1 MTGPPFYV
9 IDPPMFIRKTTH
21 IDNKNGKEYHTF
33 KLIESVRTERG
44 PRQRMFLNLGTG
56 FTLPEEKWKDL
67 ANRIENIITGQGCL
81 FPCSEEIETLARRY
95 ARKVISYQGQFRK
108 IEVSSEGSP
117 GVEGPDYHRVDIN
130 TLENEHL
137 RPVGAEYVI
146 HETIKE
152 LELDK
157 KLTAF
162 GFNKPALDV
171 TIGVIAAR
179 LVAPSS
185 ERAAHVWLQRMTGI
199 EDLLETDFSDLSQDR
214 VYKVSDMLLRR
225 KTEIE
230 EYLRVRECSLF
241 NLEETILLYDLT
253 NTFFEGTGKY
263 NGKAHFGR
271 SKEKRSDCPLVTL
284 GLVLDADGF
293 PKRSNTFD
301 GNVSEPGTLEGM
313 IHSLSSP
320 DMLRKPLIVVDAGLA
335 TEVNL
340 QWLKGYQYSYIVVS
354 RKQTEMPPGLS
365 MVAVREDKQ
374 RLIRAAL
381 VNNQDTQEIEL
392 YCHSTAKEAKEE
404 GIKNR
409 FEKRFDEE
417 LKKVR
422 AALGKKRGTKR
433 YEKVLEKIGRLK
445 ERFKRVARRYEI
457 NVDKEDNT
465 DKAAAITWE
474 RKEESS
480 QSGFYCLRSNQLDFK
495 EQKLFDIF
503 SMLTDIEDAFRSMK
517 SELGLRPIY
526 HQKENRADGHLFIT
540 VLAYHI
546 LHTIR
551 FKLRKNGITHSWL
564 TIRKELATHARIS
577 TTIKRDD
584 GKIIH
589 IRKSSRPELF
599 HVQIYNALN
608 LPHRA
613 GKTIKTI
620 L

>member
-1 MTGPPFYV
+1 MY
-9 IDPPMFIRKTTH
+9 IRKVTH
-21 IDNKNGKEYHTF
+21 AHKKNRQEYHTY
-33 KLIESVRTERG
+33 KLVESVRTERG
-44 PRQRMFLNLGTG
+44 PRQRMLLNLGTG

-67 ANRIENIITGQGCL
+67 ANRIEEIVTGQECL
-81 FPCSEEIETLARRY
+81 FAYPEEIETLARRY
-95 ARKVISYQGQFRK
+95 ARKVIRYQGESVLR
-108 IEVSSEGSP
+108 ESDVHSVVGSP
-117 GVEGPDYHRVDIN
+117 GVDEPDYHRVDIN
-130 TLENEHL
+130 TLENEHP

-157 KLTAF
+157 KLSTL

-171 TIGVIAAR
+171 TVGVIAAR

-185 ERAAHVWLQRMTGI
+185 ERAAHIWLQRMTGI

-230 EYLRVRECSLF
+230 EHLRVKECSLF

-293 PKRSNTFD
+293 PKRSDTFD
-301 GNVSEPGTLEGM
+301 GNVSEPGTLSGM
-313 IHSLSSP
+313 IHRLSSP
-320 DMLRKPLIVVDAGLA
+320 DMLRKPLLVVDAGLA
-335 TEVNL
+335 TEANL
-340 QWLKGYQYSYIVVS
+340 QWLKDNWYSYIVVS
-354 RKQTEMPPGLS
+354 RKKKTEMPQGLP
-365 MVAVREDKQ
+365 MVTVREDNQ

-381 VNNQDTQEIEL
+381 MNNQDTQEIEL
-392 YCHSTAKEAKEE
+392 YCHSTSKEAKEE

-409 FEKRFDEE
+409 FEKRFEEE

-422 AALGKKRGTKR
+422 GALGKKRGTKR
-433 YEKVLEKIGRLK
+433 YEKVVEKIGRLK
-445 ERFKRVARRYEI
+445 ERFKRVARRYGI
-457 NVDKEDNT
+457 NVEKEDNT
-465 DKAAAITWE
+465 DRVAAITWE

-480 QSGFYCLRSNQLDFK
+480 QSGFYCLRSNQLDFQ
-495 EQKLFDIF
+495 EQELFDIF
-503 SMLTDIEDAFRSMK
+503 TMLTDIEDAFRSMK
-517 SELGLRPIY
+517 SELGLRPIF
-526 HQKENRADGHLFIT
+526 HQKEHRADGHLFIT

-551 FKLRKNGITHSWL
+551 FKLRQNGITHSWP

-589 IRKSSRPELF
+589 IRKSSRPEPF

>member
-1 MTGPPFYV
+1 MY
-9 IDPPMFIRKTTH
+9 IRKVTH
-21 IDNKNGKEYHTF
+21 AHKKNRQEYSTY
-33 KLIESVRTERG
+33 KLVESVRTERG
-44 PRQRMFLNLGTG
+44 PRQRMLLNLGTG

-67 ANRIENIITGQGCL
+67 ANRIEEIITGQECL
-81 FPCSEEIETLARRY
+81 FAYPEEIETLARRY
-95 ARKVISYQGQFRK
+95 ARKAIHYQGQSVVR
-108 IEVSSEGSP
+108 ESDVHSVVGSP
-117 GVEGPDYHRVDIN
+117 GMDEPDYHRVDIN
-130 TLENEHL
+130 TLENEYP

-157 KLTAF
+157 KLTSL

-171 TIGVIAAR
+171 AIGVIAAR

-230 EYLRVRECSLF
+230 EHLRVKECSLF

-271 SKEKRSDCPLVTL
+271 SKEKRSDCPLVTM
-284 GLVLDADGF
+284 GLVLDAEGF
-293 PKRSNTFD
+293 PKRSDTFD
-301 GNVSEPGTLEGM
+301 GNVSEPGTLEVM

-335 TEVNL
+335 TEANL
-340 QWLKGYQYSYIVVS
+340 QWLKDHRYGYIVVS
-354 RKQTEMPPGLS
+354 RKKKTEMPQGLP
-365 MVAVREDKQ
+365 MVTVRQDNQ

-381 VNNQDTQEIEL
+381 MNNQDTQEIEL

-409 FEKRFDEE
+409 FEKRFEEE

-465 DKAAAITWE
+465 DRTAAITWE

-495 EQKLFDIF
+495 EQELFDIF
-503 SMLTDIEDAFRSMK
+503 TMLTDIEDAFRSMK

-526 HQKENRADGHLFIT
+526 HQKEHRADGHLFIT
-540 VLAYHI
+540 VMAYHI
-546 LHTIR
+546 LQTIR
-551 FKLRKNGITHSWL
+551 FKLRQKEITHSWP

-589 IRKSSRPELF
+589 IRKSSRPEPF

-608 LPHRA
+608 LTHRA

>member
-1 MTGPPFYV
+1 M
-9 IDPPMFIRKTTH
+9 
-21 IDNKNGKEYHTF
+21 
-33 KLIESVRTERG
+33 
-44 PRQRMFLNLGTG
+44 
-56 FTLPEEKWKDL
+56 
-67 ANRIENIITGQGCL
+67 
-81 FPCSEEIETLARRY
+81 
-95 ARKVISYQGQFRK
+95 
-108 IEVSSEGSP
+108 
-117 GVEGPDYHRVDIN
+117 
-130 TLENEHL
+130 
-137 RPVGAEYVI
+137 
-146 HETIKE
+146 
-152 LELDK
+152 
-157 KLTAF
+157 
-162 GFNKPALDV
+162 
-171 TIGVIAAR
+171 
-179 LVAPSS
+179 
-185 ERAAHVWLQRMTGI
+185 
-199 EDLLETDFSDLSQDR
+199 
-214 VYKVSDMLLRR
+214 
-225 KTEIE
+225 
-230 EYLRVRECSLF
+230 
-241 NLEETILLYDLT
+241 
-253 NTFFEGTGKY
+253 
-263 NGKAHFGR
+263 
-271 SKEKRSDCPLVTL
+271 TL

-293 PKRSNTFD
+293 PKRSDTFD

-320 DMLRKPLIVVDAGLA
+320 DMLGKPLIVVDAGLA
-335 TEVNL
+335 TEANL
-340 QWLKGYQYSYIVVS
+340 QWLKDHRYGYIVVS
-354 RKQTEMPPGLS
+354 RKKKTEMPEGLP
-365 MVAVREDKQ
+365 MVTVREDNQ

-381 VNNQDTQEIEL
+381 MNNQDTQEIEL

-409 FEKRFDEE
+409 FEKRFEEE

-465 DKAAAITWE
+465 DRAAAITWE

-526 HQKENRADGHLFIT
+526 HQKEHRADGHLFIT

-551 FKLRKNGITHSWL
+551 FKLRQNGITHSWP
-564 TIRKELATHARIS
+564 TIRKELVTHARIS

-589 IRKSSRPELF
+589 IRKSSRPEPF

>member
-1 MTGPPFYV
+1 M
-9 IDPPMFIRKTTH
+9 
-21 IDNKNGKEYHTF
+21 
-33 KLIESVRTERG
+33 L
-44 PRQRMFLNLGTG
+44 LNLGAD

-67 ANRIENIITGQGCL
+67 ANRIEGIITGQDSL
-81 FPCSEEIETLARRY
+81 FAYPEEIETLARRY
-95 ARKVISYQGQFRK
+95 ARKIINYQEQLR
-108 IEVSSEGSP
+108 ESDVSSEGSS
-117 GVEGPDYHRVDIN
+117 GVEEPDYHRVDIN
-130 TLENEHL
+130 TLENEYP

-152 LELDK
+152 LELDQK
-157 KLTAF
+157 FISL
-162 GFNKPALDV
+162 GFNKPALDA

-199 EDLLETDFSDLSQDR
+199 DDLLETDFSDLSQDR
-214 VYKVSDMLLRR
+214 VYKVSDMLLRH

-230 EYLRVRECSLF
+230 EHLRIKECNLF
-241 NLEETILLYDLT
+241 NLDETIILYDLT

-263 NGKAHFGR
+263 NSNAHFGH

-293 PKRSNTFD
+293 PKKSDIFD
-301 GNVSEPGTLEGM
+301 GNLSEPVTLEGM
-313 IHSLSSP
+313 ISALSSP
-320 DMLRKPLIVVDAGLA
+320 DILRRPLIVVDAGLA
-335 TEVNL
+335 TEANL
-340 QWLKGYQYSYIVVS
+340 QWLKDRRYGYIAVS
-354 RKQTEMPPGLS
+354 RKKKSEMPQGIE
-365 MVAVREDKQ
+365 MVTVREDNQ

-381 VNNQDTQEIEL
+381 MNNQDAQEIEL

-409 FEKRFDEE
+409 FEKRFEEE

-422 AALGKKRGTKR
+422 AALSKNRGTKR
-433 YEKVLEKIGRLK
+433 YEKVIEKIGRLK
-445 ERFKRVARRYEI
+445 ERFKRVARRFEI
-457 NVDKEDNT
+457 NVDKEEDT
-465 DKAAAITWE
+465 DRVTAITWE
-474 RKEESS
+474 RKE
-480 QSGFYCLRSNQLDFK
+480 QNHRSGFYCLRSNQLDFK

-503 SMLTDIEDAFRSMK
+503 NMLTDIEEAFRSMK
-517 SELGLRPIY
+517 SELGLRPVY
-526 HQKENRADGHLFIT
+526 HQNEHRGDGHLFIIT

-551 FKLRKNGITHSWL
+551 FKLRKQGITSSWA
-564 TIRKELATHARIS
+564 TIRKELSTHERIS

-584 GKIIH
+584 GKTIH
-589 IRKSSRPELF
+589 IRKSSRPEPC
-599 HVQIYNALN
+599 HVRIYNALR

>member
-1 MTGPPFYV
+1 MY
-9 IDPPMFIRKTTH
+9 IRKVTH
-21 IDNKNGKEYHTF
+21 VNKDNQQEYHTY
-33 KLIESVRTERG
+33 KLVESVRTERG
-44 PRQRMFLNLGTG
+44 PRQRMLLNLGAD
-56 FTLPEEKWKDL
+56 FTFPEEKWKDL
-67 ANRIENIITGQGCL
+67 ANRIEGIITGQDSL
-81 FPCSEEIETLARRY
+81 FTYQEEIETLARRY
-95 ARKVISYQGQFRK
+95 ARKIINYQGKLRK
-108 IEVSSEGSP
+108 SDVSSEGSP
-117 GVEGPDYHRVDIN
+117 GVEEPDYHRVDIN
-130 TLENEHL
+130 TLENEHP

-157 KLTAF
+157 KLTSL

-185 ERAAHVWLQRMTGI
+185 ERAAHIWLQRMTGI
-199 EDLLETDFSDLSQDR
+199 EDLLKTDFSDLSQDR
-214 VYKVSDMLLRR
+214 VYKVSDMLLRH

-230 EYLRVRECSLF
+230 EHLRMKGRTLF
-241 NLEETILLYDLT
+241 NLEETIILYDLT

-263 NGKAHFGR
+263 NSKAHFGH
-271 SKEKRSDCPLVTL
+271 SKEKRSDCPLVSL

-293 PKRSNTFD
+293 PKKSGFFD

-313 IHSLSSP
+313 ISSLSSP
-320 DMLRKPLIVVDAGLA
+320 DILGKPLIVVDAGLA
-335 TEVNL
+335 TEANL
-340 QWLKGYQYSYIVVS
+340 RWLKDHQYGYIVVS
-354 RKQTEMPPGLS
+354 RKKKTELPQGME
-365 MVAVREDKQ
+365 MVTVREDNQ

-381 VNNQDTQEIEL
+381 MNNQDTQEIEL

-409 FEKRFDEE
+409 FEKRFEEE
-417 LKKVR
+417 LKKVQD
-422 AALGKKRGTKR
+422 ALSKKRGVKR
-433 YEKVLEKIGRLK
+433 YEKVIEKIGRLK
-445 ERFKRVARRYEI
+445 ERFKRVARRFEI
-457 NVDKEDNT
+457 NVDKEEDT
-465 DKAAAITWE
+465 DRVTAITWE
-474 RKEESS
+474 RKE
-480 QSGFYCLRSNQLDFK
+480 QNHRSGFYCLRSNQLDFK

-503 SMLTDIEDAFRSMK
+503 NMLTDIEEAFRSMK

-526 HQKENRADGHLFIT
+526 HQKEHRADGHLFIT

-546 LHTIR
+546 LHAIR
-551 FKLRKNGITHSWL
+551 FKLRQKGITHSWS
-564 TIRKELATHARIS
+564 TIRKELSTHERIS
-577 TTIKRDD
+577 TTIKRED
-584 GKIIH
+584 GKTIH
-589 IRKSSRPELF
+589 IRKSSRPEPF

>member
-1 MTGPPFYV
+1 MY
-9 IDPPMFIRKTTH
+9 IRKVTH
-21 IDNKNGKEYHTF
+21 THKKNRQEYHTY
-33 KLIESVRTERG
+33 KLLESLRTERG
-44 PRQRMFLNLGTG
+44 PRQRMLLNLGTG

-67 ANRIENIITGQGCL
+67 ANRIEEIITGQECL
-81 FPCSEEIETLARRY
+81 FAYSEEIETLARRY
-95 ARKVISYQGQFRK
+95 ARKVIRYQGQSVVR
-108 IEVSSEGSP
+108 ESDVHSVVGSP
-117 GVEGPDYHRVDIN
+117 GVEEPDYHRVDIN
-130 TLENEHL
+130 TLENEHP

-157 KLTAF
+157 KLTAL

-230 EYLRVRECSLF
+230 EHLRVKECSLF

-293 PKRSNTFD
+293 PKRSDTFD

-335 TEVNL
+335 TEANL
-340 QWLKGYQYSYIVVS
+340 QWLKDHGYGYIVVS
-354 RKQTEMPPGLS
+354 RKKKTEMPQGLP
-365 MVAVREDKQ
+365 MVTVRQDNQ

-381 VNNQDTQEIEL
+381 MNNQDTQEIEL

-409 FEKRFDEE
+409 FEKRFEEE

-422 AALGKKRGTKR
+422 AALSKKRGTKR
-433 YEKVLEKIGRLK
+433 YEKVVEKIGRLK

-457 NVDKEDNT
+457 KVDKEDNT
-465 DKAAAITWE
+465 DRVAAITWE

-480 QSGFYCLRSNQLDFK
+480 QSGFYCLRSNQLNFK
-495 EQKLFDIF
+495 EQELFDIF
-503 SMLTDIEDAFRSMK
+503 TMLTDIEDAFRSMK
-517 SELGLRPIY
+517 SELGLRPIF
-526 HQKENRADGHLFIT
+526 HQKEHRADGHLFIT

-551 FKLRKNGITHSWL
+551 FKLRQSGITHSWP

-589 IRKSSRPELF
+589 IRKSSRPEPF
-599 HVQIYNALN
+599 HLQIYNALN

>member
-1 MTGPPFYV
+1 
-9 IDPPMFIRKTTH
+9 
-21 IDNKNGKEYHTF
+21 
-33 KLIESVRTERG
+33 
-44 PRQRMFLNLGTG
+44 MFLNLGTG

-67 ANRIENIITGQGCL
+67 ANRIEEIITGQECL
-81 FPCSEEIETLARRY
+81 FAYPEEIETLARRY
-95 ARKVISYQGQFRK
+95 ARKVIRYQGQSVVR
-108 IEVSSEGSP
+108 ESDVHSVVGSP
-117 GVEGPDYHRVDIN
+117 GVDEPDYHRVDID
-130 TLENEHL
+130 TLENEHP
-137 RPVGAEYVI
+137 RPVGAEHVI
-146 HETIKE
+146 YETIKE

-157 KLTAF
+157 KLTAL

-171 TIGVIAAR
+171 TIGVITAR

-185 ERAAHVWLQRMTGI
+185 ERASHAWLQRMTGI

-225 KTEIE
+225 KTELE
-230 EYLRVRECSLF
+230 EHLRVKECSLF
-241 NLEETILLYDLT
+241 NLEETIILYDLT

-284 GLVLDADGF
+284 GLVLDGDGF
-293 PKRSNTFD
+293 PKRSETFD
-301 GNVSEPGTLEGM
+301 GNVSEPGTLAGM
-313 IHSLSSP
+313 IHSLSAP
-320 DMLRKPLIVVDAGLA
+320 DKLRKPLIVVDAGLA

-340 QWLKGYQYSYIVVS
+340 QWLKDCQYRYIVVS
-354 RKQTEMPPGLS
+354 RKEKTEMPPGPPIII
-365 MVAVREDKQ
+365 VREDKQ

-392 YCHSTAKEAKEE
+392 YCHSTAKEAKED

-409 FEKRFDEE
+409 FEKRFEEE

-422 AALGKKRGTKR
+422 GALGKKRGTKR

-445 ERFKRVARRYEI
+445 ERFKRVARHYEI

-465 DKAAAITWE
+465 DRVAAITWE

-480 QSGFYCLRSNQLDFK
+480 QSGFYCLRSNQMDFK
-495 EQKLFDIF
+495 EKELFDIF

-526 HQKENRADGHLFIT
+526 HQKEHRADGHLFIT

-551 FKLRKNGITHSWL
+551 FKLRHNGITHSWT

-584 GKIIH
+584 GKMIH
-589 IRKSSRPELF
+589 IRKSSRPEPF
-599 HVQIYNALN
+599 HLQIYNALN
-608 LPHRA
+608 LPHQA

>member
-1 MTGPPFYV
+1 M
-9 IDPPMFIRKTTH
+9 
-21 IDNKNGKEYHTF
+21 
-33 KLIESVRTERG
+33 L
-44 PRQRMFLNLGTG
+44 LNIGTG

-67 ANRIENIITGQGCL
+67 ANRIEEIITGQECL
-81 FPCSEEIETLARRY
+81 FAYPEEIETLARRY
-95 ARKVISYQGQFRK
+95 ARKAIHYQGQSVVR
-108 IEVSSEGSP
+108 ESDVHSVVGSP
-117 GVEGPDYHRVDIN
+117 GMDEPDYHRVDIN
-130 TLENEHL
+130 TLENEYP

-157 KLTAF
+157 KLTSL

-171 TIGVIAAR
+171 AIGVIAAR

-230 EYLRVRECSLF
+230 EHLRVKECSLF

-271 SKEKRSDCPLVTL
+271 SKEKRSDCPLVTM
-284 GLVLDADGF
+284 GLVLDAEGF
-293 PKRSNTFD
+293 PKRSDTFD
-301 GNVSEPGTLEGM
+301 GNVSEPGTLEVM

-335 TEVNL
+335 TEANL
-340 QWLKGYQYSYIVVS
+340 QWLKDHRYGYIVVS
-354 RKQTEMPPGLS
+354 RKKKTEMPQGLP
-365 MVAVREDKQ
+365 MVTVRQDNQ

-381 VNNQDTQEIEL
+381 MNNQDTQEIEL

-409 FEKRFDEE
+409 FEKRFEEE

-465 DKAAAITWE
+465 DRTAAITWE

-495 EQKLFDIF
+495 EQELFDIF
-503 SMLTDIEDAFRSMK
+503 TMLTDIEDAFRSMK

-526 HQKENRADGHLFIT
+526 HQKEHRADGHLFIT
-540 VLAYHI
+540 VMAYHI
-546 LHTIR
+546 LQTIR
-551 FKLRKNGITHSWL
+551 FKLRQKEITHSWP

-589 IRKSSRPELF
+589 IRKSSRPEPF

-608 LPHRA
+608 LTHRA

>member
-1 MTGPPFYV
+1 MY
-9 IDPPMFIRKTTH
+9 IRKVTH
-21 IDNKNGKEYHTF
+21 AHKKNRQEYHTY
-33 KLIESVRTERG
+33 KLVESLRTERG
-44 PRQRMFLNLGTG
+44 PRQRMLLNLGTG

-67 ANRIENIITGQGCL
+67 ANRIEEIVTGQECL
-81 FPCSEEIETLARRY
+81 FAYPEEIETLARRY
-95 ARKVISYQGQFRK
+95 ARKVIRYQGQSVLR
-108 IEVSSEGSP
+108 ESDVHSVVGSP
-117 GVEGPDYHRVDIN
+117 GVDEPDYHRVDIN
-130 TLENEHL
+130 TLENEHP

-157 KLTAF
+157 KLTSLD
-162 GFNKPALDV
+162 FNKPALDV
-171 TIGVIAAR
+171 AIGVIAAR

-185 ERAAHVWLQRMTGI
+185 ERAAHIWLQRMTGI
-199 EDLLETDFSDLSQDR
+199 EDLLETDFSNLPQDR

-230 EYLRVRECSLF
+230 EYLRMKEGSLF

-293 PKRSNTFD
+293 PKRSDTFD

-335 TEVNL
+335 TEANL
-340 QWLKGYQYSYIVVS
+340 QWLKDHRYGYIVVS
-354 RKQTEMPPGLS
+354 RKKKTEMPQGLP
-365 MVAVREDKQ
+365 MVTVREDNQ

-381 VNNQDTQEIEL
+381 INNQDTQEIEL

-409 FEKRFDEE
+409 FEKRFEEE

-422 AALGKKRGTKR
+422 GALGKKRGTKR

-465 DKAAAITWE
+465 ERAAAITWE

-495 EQKLFDIF
+495 EQELFDIF
-503 SMLTDIEDAFRSMK
+503 TMLTDIEDAFRSMK

-526 HQKENRADGHLFIT
+526 HQKEHRADGHLFIT

-551 FKLRKNGITHSWL
+551 FKLRQNGITHSWP
-564 TIRKELATHARIS
+564 TIRKELVTHARIS

-589 IRKSSRPELF
+589 IRKSSRPEPF